1 MVKVTDNYDEI
12 QRFWDIWTRRVGAPT
27 VLDAIMLDSVKMHGG
42 DAYISDDGEW
52 IEFRILNGPEEV
64 EFRNV
69 KQMLKAS
76 LEWRRLGGKYTLV
89 YRP

>member
-12 QRFWDIWTRRVGAPT
+12 QRFWDIWTRRVGPPT
-27 VLDAIMLDSVKMHGG
+27 IVDAITLNNVQVYGG
-42 DAYISDDGEW
+42 DAYISDDGER

-64 EFRNV
+64 LFNNP
-69 KQMLKAS
+69 KAMLKAS
-76 LEWRRLGGKYTLV
+76 LEWRKLAGKYTLV